1 MIWAVMAL
9 LIGLIGLYLMQPFLS
24 AGQAASG
31 EQLAEARAQ
40 RAAIDLDEA
49 EGRLTDTAAA
59 QARDALD
66 RRVLAVLDAA
76 PKPGILGDLKSQAL
90 FIVPAVLLVGVASI
104 YVRVGSPSF
113 EPVTMAEY
121 RAGQAAELPQSLDAL
136 VVELRNRLAAD
147 PNPPAEGYVLLARS
161 YLRLS
166 QIEAALEAYDVAIA
180 VSEGDPDVI
189 AERDR
194 VIDVLQARAAAP
206 QIDPEA
212 AARIQAMSPEEQ
224 SAMIES
230 MVEGLAARLA
240 QDPSDEQGWMRLIRA
255 RLVLGQV
262 ELARQDL
269 ETAQAAFANDPD
281 RLIALEPL
289 ARELAQSE

>member
-1 MIWAVMAL
+1 MIWVVML
-9 LIGLIGLYLMQPFLS
+9 VLMGLIGIYLMQPFLS
-24 AGQAASG
+24 DDPGVSDPH
-31 EQLAEARAQ
+31 LTEARAQ
-40 RAAIDLDEA
+40 RTVIDRDEA
-49 EGRLTDTAAA
+49 EGRLTETAAA

-66 RRVLAVLDAA
+66 RRVLAILDAT
-76 PKPGILGDLKSQAL
+76 PKAGGMSDLRSLAIFL
-90 FIVPAVLLVGVASI
+90 VPAILLLGVASI

-113 EPVTMAEY
+113 QPVTMEEY
-121 RAGQAAELPQSLDAL
+121 RAAQTAELPQSLDAL
-136 VVELRNRLAAD
+136 VVELRKRLEAD

-180 VSEGDPDVI
+180 VSDGNPDVI

-194 VIDVLQARAAAP
+194 VIAVLQERAAAP
-206 QIDPEA
+206 QMGAEA
-212 AARIQAMSPEEQ
+212 AARIQAMSQKEQ

-240 QDPSDEQGWMRLIRA
+240 QDSSDAQGWARLIRA
-255 RLVLGQV
+255 RLVLGQI
-262 ELARQDL
+262 EQARQDL
-269 ETAQAAFANDPD
+269 ETAQAALANDPD
-281 RLIALEPL
+281 RLSVLEPL